1 MRLRD
6 VTTAQRALLAA
17 VSQRIS
23 RRLEAT
29 FTDPADLDGA
39 YAAIHLRERG
49 RRLVMEV
56 PETLLI
62 EATSDTVARESFRV
76 RVKARRD
83 RMLFREPPARLPKSI
98 EPAQDPAFFRGGAGP
113 RRVPP
118 RGRR

>member
-6 VTTAQRALLAA
+6 VTTAQRALLAS

-29 FTDPADLDGA
+29 FTDPAEIDGPN
-39 YAAIHLRERG
+39 AAIQLRERG
-49 RRLVMEV
+49 RGLVMEV

-62 EATSDTVARESFRV
+62 DATNDVAAREAFRV

-83 RMLFREPPARLPKSI
+83 RMLFREPPARLPRKI
-98 EPAQDPAFFRGGAGP
+98 ERAEQPGFFRPSDSGRP
-113 RRVPP
+113 SP

>member
-6 VTTAQRALLAA
+6 VTNAQRTLLAA
-17 VSQRIS
+17 VSKRIS

-29 FTDPADLDGA
+29 FTDPAELDGPN
-39 YAAIHLRERG
+39 AAIHLHERG
-49 RRLVMEV
+49 KRLVMEI

-62 EATSDTVARESFRV
+62 EATNGPAARESFRV

-83 RMLFREPPARLPKSI
+83 RMLFNEPPAPLPKKI
-98 EPAQDPAFFRGGAGP
+98 EAAQEPGFFRRSGGPGRP
-113 RRVPP
+113 PP